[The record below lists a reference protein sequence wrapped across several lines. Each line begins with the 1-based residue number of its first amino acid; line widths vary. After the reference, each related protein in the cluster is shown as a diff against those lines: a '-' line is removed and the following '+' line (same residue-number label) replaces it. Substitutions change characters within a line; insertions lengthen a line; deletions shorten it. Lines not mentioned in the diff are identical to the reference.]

1 MQDDPYDICLT
12 RNKIFPMKAG
22 SVQARVD
29 EETQAALE
37 KVMRH
42 NGWSMSRAV
51 REGLQLLVNHQ
62 NGAAAR
68 RMIGIGIFD
77 SDVSDLAS
85 NKKYVKGFGANSG
98 IRRKSG
104 PKRKSKAA

>member
-1 MQDDPYDICLT
+1 MF
-12 RNKIFPMKAG
+12 RMKAG

-29 EETQAALE
+29 EETQVALE
-37 KVMRH
+37 KLLRR

-51 REGLQLLVNHQ
+51 REGLQLLVNQ
-62 NGAAAR
+62 QAGAGPR

-77 SDVSDLAS
+77 SGTSDLAS

-98 IRRKSG
+98 IQRKSG
-104 PKRKSKAA
+104 TKRKSKAA